1 MANSKDTPRAMEA
14 TLAAEIFSERRV
26 SSAILAAPMA
36 IREMSVMYVRN
47 GKKQTL
53 RTKKTRNETTE

>member
-1 MANSKDTPRAMEA
+1 MANNKDTPSATEA
-14 TLAAEIFSERRV
+14 TLAAGTFSERRV
-26 SSAILAAPMA
+26 SFAILAAPMA
-36 IREMSVMYVRN
+36 IREMSVMYVRI